1 MVVCHC
7 GRFVIV
13 RTSWTDQNPGRRFYS
28 CPMQGTKCQFIGWV
42 DPPMCPRSKE
52 IIPGLLKSKNKVDL
66 DMKTLE
72 AKIRTKNI
80 IILLLILSFTT
91 VICVLLLLMYL

>member
-7 GRFVIV
+7 GRFAIV
-13 RTSWTDQNPGRRFYS
+13 RTSWTNQNPGRRFYS
-28 CPMQGTKCQFIGWV
+28 CPMQGTKCRFIGWV

-52 IIPGLLKSKNKVDL
+52 IIPDLLKSKNKVDL

-72 AKIRTKNI
+72 AKIQTKNK
-80 IILLLILSFTT
+80 IILLLILGFTT